1 MWSQAA
7 RAAARAREAV
17 QGRRDASERA
27 SERTNLVPSTS
38 ARAAAPS
45 VVSDTLD
52 PNDGVGR
59 ASDALVGDVMASA
72 RKARDGT
79 RAPILHLVPGMVA
92 IAACAL
98 VLWCGSFFVEH
109 PIWKFEHVSRTRRAA
124 AIGHTGPMACHK
136 NTDLTGSKSC
146 LPAFAVIGSH
156 IGGTRQLKA
165 LMSQHDMLTEGQKT
179 MHFFNPVYGATQG
192 TQMCDP
198 PKLLL
203 KAYFSAVQAG
213 HGAKW
218 SPYDPSETMKAK
230 REGDPFQRKSGDIV
244 SGDWSDTYFHC
255 ACCASTMK
263 KMMPHLRP
271 IVVLRDPIGRAM
283 ARYVEENHPSGTPLD
298 AAGLSACALKENG
311 FTWSRSVGKMKEFLT
326 QCLKETD
333 GNDPSTLTRECL
345 DFHSFLGWSMYAEYL
360 EVWLK
365 EYPNLLVL
373 YADDIEENPIEV
385 AKAVETYLGLPPNSS
400 PYKTAGLGALEDT
413 NLGAI
418 AFDVQPQLSKTK
430 DDRQATADLVEYFKP
445 NVKKLHDMAEK
456 GIIPALPYKWM
467 RRYDIPVKHEIKASR
482 KLLADDDSEFKGLLK
497 SLRRTDNK
505 LDDLVAE
512 TTTSKSISG
521 SHIGIDQVL
530 EGIGVSGPKRSASVE
545 NGDDAFINDILG
557 GANIPTSD
565 ATATSKSPASS
576 TLVIGH
582 DGKLVRNEDTAV
594 ATVGNATGA
603 EDADDFS
610 ALKSK
615 SELLQKQAERK
626 EKLTKPHWE
635 AETVRG
641 RFYSDLYVPMDREIR
656 DSLKGNLFVPVA
668 VPYLFQFANEFKHDK
683 AWMDIVGIKKEDQAR
698 VYSEL
703 WRDDC
708 THAQQWSAVS
718 GCCGTDCCF
727 VGGHRQDTVGLRG
740 K

>member
-1 MWSQAA
+1 MWSKAA
-7 RAAARAREAV
+7 RVAARAREAV
-17 QGRRDASERA
+17 QARADASERA

-38 ARAAAPS
+38 AREAAPS
-45 VVSDTLD
+45 VTRDGED
-52 PNDGVGR
+52 RNDGVGR
-59 ASDALVGDVMASA
+59 APGALVGEVMASA
-72 RKARDGT
+72 RRARDGT
-79 RAPILHLVPGMVA
+79 RSPMLHLVPGIVA

-98 VLWCGSFFVEH
+98 VFWCGSLFVEH
-109 PIWKFEHVSRTRRAA
+109 PIWKFEHVSRARRAA
-124 AIGHTGPMACHK
+124 AIGHTGPMTCHK
-136 NTDLTGSKSC
+136 NEELTGSESC

-230 REGDPFQRKSGDIV
+230 RDGDAFQRKSGDVV

-271 IVVLRDPIGRAM
+271 IVVLRDPIGRTM

-311 FTWSRSVGKMKEFLT
+311 FTWSRSVGKMKEFLS

-345 DFHSFLGWSMYAEYL
+345 DFHSFLGWSMYADYL

-413 NLGAI
+413 NLGSI
-418 AFDVQPQLSKTK
+418 AFDVQTQLTKAK

-445 NVKKLHDMAEK
+445 NVKRLHDMAEK

-467 RRYDIPVKHEIKASR
+467 RRYDIPVKHEIKAFR
-482 KLLADDDSEFKGLLK
+482 KLLALDDAEFKGLLK
-497 SLRRTDNK
+497 SLRQTDNK
-505 LDDLVAE
+505 LDDLVAD
-512 TTTSKSISG
+512 TTRAKSISG
-521 SHIGIDQVL
+521 SKVGIDQVL
-530 EGIGVSGPKRSASVE
+530 EGIGGGNKRSASGE
-545 NGDDAFINDILG
+545 SDDDALIDAFLN
-557 GANIPTSD
+557 GAHLPAGDNTGS
-565 ATATSKSPASS
+565 SNSPSSS
-576 TLVIGH
+576 TTVIGR
-582 DGKLVRNEDTAV
+582 DGKPVRNE
-594 ATVGNATGA
+594 GNVTGA
-603 EDADDFS
+603 KGNVTDAKDADDFS
-610 ALKSK
+610 KLKSK
-615 SELLQKQAERK
+615 SKLLQKQAERK
-626 EKLTKPHWE
+626 ERLTKPHWE
-635 AETVRG
+635 AGTVRG

-668 VPYLFQFANEFKHDK
+668 VPYLFQFANEFKHNK

-708 THAQQWSAVS
+708 THSQQWSAVS